1 MRPRVKICCI
11 LDEEEA
17 ALAVRAGADCV
28 GLVGPGLSGPEV
40 RDEVTIARIAR
51 TLPPPVG
58 GVLLTR
64 ERAPDALVAQVR
76 RCAAPWVQI
85 CDEVSSEAWS
95 ALRANTP
102 NVRILQ
108 VVHVDGP
115 EAIARAAQT
124 APFVDAILLDSGTP
138 SGPNPVYGGTGRTH
152 DWSISRDIVRT
163 CGRPVFLAGG
173 LRPENV
179 ADAWATVRPF
189 GLDLCSG
196 VRVAGRL
203 DADRLR
209 DFFDA
214 VSRLT

>member
-11 LDEEEA
+11 LDETEA
-17 ALAVRAGADCV
+17 AMAVDAGADCV

-40 RDEVTIARIAR
+40 RDEATIARIAK

-64 ERAPDALVAQVR
+64 ETDPAALVEQVR
-76 RCAAPWVQI
+76 HCATPWVQI
-85 CDEVSSEAWS
+85 CDDASPDAWS
-95 ALRANTP
+95 ALHAALP

-108 VVHVDGP
+108 VVHVHGP
-115 EAIARAAQT
+115 AAIDQART
-124 APFVDAILLDSGTP
+124 IAPFVDAILLDSGTP
-138 SGPNPVYGGTGRTH
+138 TGPNPVFGGTGRTH
-152 DWSISRDIVRT
+152 DWSISRAIVQT

-179 ADAWATVRPF
+179 ADAWHTVRPF

-196 VRVAGRL
+196 VRVGGRL
-203 DADRLR
+203 DAGRLR
-209 DFFDA
+209 AYFEA
-214 VSRLT
+214 VAQLT